1 MEGKGPKNTLPLLG
15 PRVGLRRAGGGREG
29 SFVWLRHI
37 CSELACSSCA
47 GLGAGRELS
56 SRCRSRPRSPGV
68 HRGGPGPG
76 PCPCPGDAAAG
87 GARPVPV
94 PPPSA
99 LRAKGLGQCS
109 PPAPA
114 HGPGVSARGGRH
126 LPPRKYFFPLPFRRS
141 RVKGLSCGGVCLG
154 GFWRCVGL
162 VVFVFCFFPP
172 FPSSRRLPP
181 RSLFAVRPLE
191 EPSRQPR
198 R

>member
-29 SFVWLRHI
+29 SFVCLRHI
-37 CSELACSSCA
+37 CSEPACSSCA

-68 HRGGPGPG
+68 HRGGPGPCRGAPLRAERG
-76 PCPCPGDAAAG
+76 PSPF
-87 GARPVPV
+87 

-114 HGPGVSARGGRH
+114 RGPGVSARGGGTCRPANIS
-126 LPPRKYFFPLPFRRS
+126 LPLPFRRS
-141 RVKGLSCGGVCLG
+141 RGKGLSCGGVCLG
-154 GFWRCVGL
+154 FFWCCGGL
-162 VVFVFCFFPP
+162 VVWFCWVFSPSPP
-172 FPSSRRLPP
+172 LAVCPRAAFSRSAR
-181 RSLFAVRPLE
+181 
-191 EPSRQPR
+191 
-198 R
+198 